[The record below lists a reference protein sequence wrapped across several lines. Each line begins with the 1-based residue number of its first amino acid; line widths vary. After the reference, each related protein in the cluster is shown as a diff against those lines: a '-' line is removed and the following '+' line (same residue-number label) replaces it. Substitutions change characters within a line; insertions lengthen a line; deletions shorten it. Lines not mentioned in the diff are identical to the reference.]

1 MRRPIRAILPHPRAL
16 VHRVTPASPRPFG
29 SPLPAHSSGGAGIY
43 PQGRA
48 RRQRQV
54 GRWRMKSG
62 FVEPWRVPVHSPC
75 MGTPCAVRQRR
86 EPETG
91 VLFCCVQTEWNT
103 FVQRAEV
110 GERVVPRFCRREVE
124 GFMRCGILGF
134 WVCTR
139 ALRCLQT
146 GLRGGVL
153 V

>member
-1 MRRPIRAILPHPRAL
+1 
-16 VHRVTPASPRPFG
+16 
-29 SPLPAHSSGGAGIY
+29 
-43 PQGRA
+43 
-48 RRQRQV
+48 
-54 GRWRMKSG
+54 
-62 FVEPWRVPVHSPC
+62 